1 LGPLQGQGQK
11 KKKKKLNDAFK
22 RLIYSIWAK
31 VNLKEVTSLT
41 SGNQTLIN
49 LIYVQEGF
57 DSSTYELIN
66 FSS

>member
-1 LGPLQGQGQK
+1 LGPLQVQGQ

>member
-1 LGPLQGQGQK
+1 LGPLQGQGQ
-11 KKKKKLNDAFK
+11 KKLNDAFK
-22 RLIYSIWAK
+22 RLIYSIWTN